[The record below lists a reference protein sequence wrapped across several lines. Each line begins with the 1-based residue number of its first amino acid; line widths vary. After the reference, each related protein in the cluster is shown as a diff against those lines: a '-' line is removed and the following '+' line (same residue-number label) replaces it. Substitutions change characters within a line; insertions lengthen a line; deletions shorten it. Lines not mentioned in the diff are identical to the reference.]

1 MISFIFEIVGNVIAN
16 TGDCISVVDRIDGL
30 YNRAWSNLLYIIG
43 VGGAVV
49 GFLIPLTIQFFRDRD
64 LRDVKRNVFRVRGQ
78 VDSLDKDTKNMTD
91 RQKTIDKK
99 IVDFDKKI
107 SDLFASLDVI
117 KVRTQK
123 ISLLYCKFNV
133 NISIYFTDKSSRVSV
148 VDSLIEYI
156 NSFLDLDE
164 IDGAILALSFMDVV
178 ISEAKSSDVQE
189 ILESIAELIVRCS
202 KDDRIKDTS
211 SFSELVNNIKKKK
224 AGD

>member
-1 MISFIFEIVGNVIAN
+1 
-16 TGDCISVVDRIDGL
+16 
-30 YNRAWSNLLYIIG
+30 
-43 VGGAVV
+43 
-49 GFLIPLTIQFFRDRD
+49 
-64 LRDVKRNVFRVRGQ
+64 
-78 VDSLDKDTKNMTD
+78 
-91 RQKTIDKK
+91 
-99 IVDFDKKI
+99 
-107 SDLFASLDVI
+107 
-117 KVRTQK
+117 
-123 ISLLYCKFNV
+123 LLYCKFNV